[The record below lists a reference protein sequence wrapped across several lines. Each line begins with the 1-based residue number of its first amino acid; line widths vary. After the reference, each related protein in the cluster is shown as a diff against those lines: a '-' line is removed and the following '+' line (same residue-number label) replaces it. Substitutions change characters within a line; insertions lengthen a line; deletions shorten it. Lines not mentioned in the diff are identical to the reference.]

1 MRGPRHLR
9 IAAVTAVILGAV
21 IAAAPAV
28 FAAIPKLDISPS
40 DWCVAGPW
48 PEGTQVTFTLR
59 SAADVVKDT
68 QVVNADDT
76 GIAAAC
82 FSVAIATKDRIAV
95 TQGLDSRTLTV
106 PKIGIARVDRAPDR
120 VKVVTRPK
128 AKVTLD
134 VHRCLPLMGFNVS
147 SCPRVLRT
155 SARASKTGA
164 LTVDTT
170 GRADL
175 RGHDLVAATIR
186 NTYGDRFH
194 ADTYVPVFYVNP
206 GFSGVSGFFG
216 PRPVIEFTLLAKPG
230 GAPIATAVLASTA
243 PYGDFSDGSGTVK
256 VKAGNVVIGDFSPDG
271 RMTVPP
277 LVTSVD
283 TGSDTVKA
291 RCFAGMPYSILT
303 NAPSGGPYRGKA
315 GAKGVI
321 SRTLPVNLTSASAV
335 SLTCLSLA
343 GDGVAET
350 FEVN

>member
-1 MRGPRHLR
+1 MRGPHHLR
-9 IAAVTAVILGAV
+9 LAAVTALILGAV

-28 FAAIPKLDISPS
+28 FAAIPRLEVSPS

-48 PEGTQVTFTLR
+48 SQGTQVTFTLK

-82 FSVAIATKDRIAV
+82 FDVAIAPKDRIAV

-106 PKIGIARVDRAPDR
+106 PRIGISRIDRAPDR
-120 VKVVTRPK
+120 VKVATKPK
-128 AKVTLD
+128 AKVTVD
-134 VHRCLPLMGFNVS
+134 VHRCLPLMGFDVG

-155 SARASKTGA
+155 SARASGAGA

-170 GRADL
+170 GRVDL
-175 RGHDLVAATIR
+175 RGHDLVAASIR
-186 NTYGDRFH
+186 NAYGDRFL
-194 ADTYVPVFYVNP
+194 ADTYVPLFYVNP

-216 PRPVIEFTLLAKPG
+216 KRPVIEFTLLAKPG
-230 GAPIATAVLASTA
+230 GAPIASAVLASTA
-243 PYGDFSDGSGTVK
+243 PFGDFSDGSSTVD
-256 VKAGNVVIGDFSPDG
+256 VQSGNVVIGDFSPDG

-277 LVTSVD
+277 LVTTVD
-283 TGSDTVKA
+283 AGSDTVKA
-291 RCFAGMPYSILT
+291 RCFAGMPYSIIT

-321 SRTLPVNLTSASAV
+321 SRTLPVNLTAASAV